1 MTVETPL
8 PATSMRS
15 RGTWRSRAVVVG
27 LVGPAVVYILAL
39 LAPAM
44 AILLVNSAYH
54 FTGTAVQPILTFEAY
69 HRFFADPFY
78 GNVVTQEIRLAVV
91 TTVLC
96 VAIGYPAAYAIAK
109 IRRPGWM
116 IAAYILIFSPLLTST
131 IVRAYGWVIILA
143 RRGLVN
149 WLLAQLHVTNG
160 PVLLV
165 YNATGVT
172 IALVHVLLPFT
183 VFPILSVLLRLD
195 PALREAAADL
205 GANRL
210 QAFLRVTWPLSFP
223 GLYAAAQLTFVL
235 AMNAYVTPQL
245 LGGGRVQV
253 LPLLIYQ
260 NISDLNWP
268 LAAVEAIA
276 LIALVWGIILSSNL
290 LFRRS
295 IAIAEGRSG

>member
-1 MTVETPL
+1 MTVSALGRPAHGTVRNGWTRALTL
-8 PATSMRS
+8 P
-15 RGTWRSRAVVVG
+15 G
-27 LVGPAVVYILAL
+27 LIGPAVAFIVTILL
-39 LAPAM
+39 TSL
-44 AILLVNSAYH
+44 AILLVNSAFHY
-54 FTGTAVQPILTFEAY
+54 TGTQVQAIPTFEAY
-69 HRFFADPFY
+69 GHFVRDPFY
-78 GNVVTQEIRLAVV
+78 GGVVLQEIRLAAV
-91 TTVLC
+91 TTMACL
-96 VAIGYPAAYAIAK
+96 AIGYPAAYAITK
-109 IRRPGWM
+109 IRRPGWV
-116 IAAYILIFSPLLTST
+116 IGAYILVFSPLLTSS
-131 IVRAYGWVIILA
+131 IVRAYGWLIILA
-143 RRGLVN
+143 RGGLVN
-149 WLLAQLHVTNG
+149 WVLQYLHVASS
-160 PVLLV
+160 PVRLIF
-165 YNATGVT
+165 NFTGVT

-223 GLYAAAQLTFVL
+223 GVYAAAQLTFIL

-276 LIALVWGIILSSNL
+276 LIALVWVIILVSNL
-290 LFRRS
+290 VFRKS
-295 IAIAEGRSG
+295 LAVAQGRA

>member
-1 MTVETPL
+1 MIAGTAHRAHPAL
-8 PATSMRS
+8 PSAA
-15 RGTWRSRAVVVG
+15 WRSRAVIIG
-27 LVGPAVVYILAL
+27 LVGPAIVFIVAL
-39 LAPAM
+39 LATALS
-44 AILLVNSAYH
+44 ILLVNSAYH
-54 FTGTAVQPILTFEAY
+54 FTGTAVEPVVTFEAY
-69 HRFFADPFY
+69 HRFFTDPFY
-78 GNVVTQEIRLAVV
+78 ASVVMQEIRLAAV
-91 TTVLC
+91 TTMLC
-96 VAIGYPAAYAIAK
+96 LVIGYPAAYAIAK
-109 IRRPGWM
+109 IRSPGWV
-116 IAAYILIFSPLLTST
+116 IAAYILVFSPLLTST
-131 IVRAYGWVIILA
+131 IVRAYGWLIILA

-149 WLLAQLHVTNG
+149 WLLAQLHLVGG
-160 PVLLV
+160 PVLLM
-165 YNATGVT
+165 YNFTGVT

-183 VFPILSVLLRLD
+183 VFPILSVLLRMD

-210 QAFLRVTWPLSFP
+210 RAFLRITWPLSFP

-268 LAAVEAIA
+268 LAAVEAMA
-276 LIALVWGIILSSNL
+276 LIALVWAVILASNL

-295 IAIAEGRSG
+295 VAIAEGRG